1 MQQMNQG
8 EKTTVKLILKADG
21 PTTLEALKHAI
32 KTVERPDNVDI
43 KTVHADIGQFTESDL
58 ALAQASEALLIG
70 FNVQIPGALK
80 KKAEQ
85 LKVTLKSYDIIY
97 ELTEYIE
104 DLAMGLLEVEM
115 VEVVVG
121 RLDVLGVFFRKAKEM
136 VIGGKC
142 TEGTITN
149 GDKFHIM
156 RAGEQIGQ
164 GTITSLQKEQQSVKT
179 ITEGHEC
186 GMKVR
191 ISKVIEE

>member
-1 MQQMNQG
+1 MNQG

-21 PTTLEALKHAI
+21 PTTLEALNHAI
-32 KTVERPDNVDI
+32 DQIPTPDNVEI
-43 KTVHADIGQFTESDL
+43 KKVHSDIGQFTESDL
-58 ALAQASEALLIG
+58 SLAQASEALLIG
-70 FNVQIPGALK
+70 FNVKIPGTLK

-104 DLAMGLLEVEM
+104 ELAMGLLKIEM

-121 RLDVLGVFFRKAKEM
+121 KLDVLGVFFRKAKEM

-142 TEGTITN
+142 IEGTITN
-149 GDKFHIM
+149 GDKFHII
-156 RAGEQIGQ
+156 RGDEQIGQ